1 MQFGPVDFN
10 TYNKPPYLP
19 QYLSRGETKKL
30 VSFDD
35 AQFAELDR
43 LIDKASDQ
51 YDLDKAKG
59 ILLDRLGKLVD
70 ENRDG
75 NDDELYR
82 LLVRLRILLNT
93 TDGSINDIIKVIKF
107 IFSSEVV
114 HIQPNYPAGLSI
126 LHDGESPTI
135 NFNKYIAQVVVAG
148 VAFDT
153 KELFF
158 FTENINLSEKPK
170 ITAKRMTREEF
181 FGQIKHNGRIARDG
195 HTIRD
200 IEAHSFKHNG
210 KKQRNSTAQ
219 RKGVYWEPAYSV
231 ISPPFRHSSGARD
244 LLAVTVKPHGLMDEY
259 HGRVYR
265 NGFFKRNATI
275 KHDGVNPLAF
285 SDIIALSGQMDMV
298 DILPFIIDP
307 QDIQVSIDMA
317 DDMNKNVRHNGAIKR
332 NGKFNHSNFPADK
345 IKIQATVE
353 PLIDAAAGT
362 LLHNG
367 SFKRNGIERHQ
378 RSGKNTAYETLKIWA
393 RYHHFHNG
401 TYRRNGTIQHNGN
414 MLIPLE

>member
-1 MQFGPVDFN
+1 MQFEPVDFN
-10 TYNKPPYLP
+10 VYNKPPYLP

-59 ILLDRLGKLVD
+59 ILLDRLGKLAD

-82 LLVRLRILLNT
+82 LLIRLRILLNT

-114 HIQPNYPAGLSI
+114 HIQQNYPAGLTI

-135 NFNKYIAQVVVAG
+135 NFNKYIAQVVAAG
-148 VAFDT
+148 VAYDT

-158 FTENINLSEKPK
+158 FTEKINVTESPK
-170 ITAKRMTREEF
+170 ITAKRMAKEEF

-195 HTIRD
+195 HTVRNV
-200 IEAHSFKHNG
+200 EAHGFKHNG
-210 KKQRNSTAQ
+210 KVKRDGTAQ

-231 ISPPFRHSSGARD
+231 ITPPFRHSSGAQD
-244 LLAVTVKPHGLMDEY
+244 LLVLIIKPGLTDEY
-259 HGRVYR
+259 HGRVKR

-275 KHDGVNPLAF
+275 KHDGVNPLAA

-298 DILPFIIDP
+298 DILPPVEDT
-307 QDIQVSIDMA
+307 QNIQVGADMA
-317 DDMNKNVRHNGAIKR
+317 DDMNKYIRHNGAIKR
-332 NGKFNHSNFPADK
+332 NGKHVHCNFPVTQHRMHGSIVPVAEEYG
-345 IKIQATVE
+345 AVNE
-353 PLIDAAAGT
+353 VLSAGM
-362 LLHNG
+362 
-367 SFKRNGIERHQ
+367 
-378 RSGKNTAYETLKIWA
+378 